1 MWLQGLAFAALLLLP
16 AHSWAALAVD
26 AAASCAGTGV
36 SSLTCAHTV
45 SGSNRELV
53 NWISWYHP
61 LSTLS
66 GSAYNGVSLTAIPSG
81 SAANGQYHI
90 DGLHL
95 IAPATGTNNLVAT
108 FSGSVYDVGMGSVSF
123 TGADQTTPLGTAV
136 TATGTSTTPS
146 VTVSSAA
153 GEIVVD
159 GLAIIHGSTLT
170 VGGSQTQQWNA
181 IATGGFIK
189 YAGSTQ
195 NGAASTTNTWTN
207 GNSQTWAQGAVPVKP
222 VAVASS
228 APKRALFGVGQ

>member
-1 MWLQGLAFAALLLLP
+1 MWLRVIVFVALLLLP

-53 NWISWYHP
+53 NWVSWYHWA
-61 LSTLS
+61 STLS

-159 GLAIIHGSTLT
+159 GLAIIHGGTLT
-170 VGGSQTQQWNA
+170 VGGSQTQRWNE
-181 IATGGFIK
+181 IALAGTIK

-195 NGAASTTNTWTN
+195 GGAASTTNTWTN
-207 GNSQTWAQGAVPVKP
+207 STSQVWAQGAVPVKP
-222 VAVASS
+222 VAVSASS
-228 APKRALFGVGQ
+228 RFTLTGIGP

>member
-1 MWLQGLAFAALLLLP
+1 MWLRVFAFVALLLLP
-16 AHSWAALAVD
+16 ASSWAALAVD
-26 AAASCAGTGV
+26 ATASCAGNGV

-45 SGSNRELV
+45 SGENRELV
-53 NWISWYHP
+53 NWISWYHST
-61 LSTLS
+61 STLS
-66 GSAYNGVSLTAIPSG
+66 GSTYNGVALTAIPSG

-108 FSGSVYDVGMGSVSF
+108 FSGGVFDVGMGSVSF

-153 GEIVVD
+153 GEIVID
-159 GLAIIHGSTLT
+159 GLVITHGSTLT
-170 VGGSQTQQWNA
+170 VGGSQTQRWNA
-181 IATGGFIK
+181 IASGGFIK

-195 NGAASTTNTWTN
+195 NGASSTTNTWTS

-222 VAVASS
+222 VASVIDTNFY
-228 APKRALFGVGQ
+228 RRLVQ